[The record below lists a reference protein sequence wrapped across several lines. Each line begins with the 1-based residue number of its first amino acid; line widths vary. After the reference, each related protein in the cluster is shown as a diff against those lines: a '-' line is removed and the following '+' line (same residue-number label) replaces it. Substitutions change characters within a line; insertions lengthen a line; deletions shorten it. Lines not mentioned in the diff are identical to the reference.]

1 MICNSSFCLCFFREG
16 SVIVHL
22 LFYVRRASTINMGH
36 IEIFLNTSIP
46 IVLGKQTLGN
56 QYVIK
61 TVSVSG
67 KKAVLFDK

>member
-1 MICNSSFCLCFFREG
+1 
-16 SVIVHL
+16 
-22 LFYVRRASTINMGH
+22 MGH